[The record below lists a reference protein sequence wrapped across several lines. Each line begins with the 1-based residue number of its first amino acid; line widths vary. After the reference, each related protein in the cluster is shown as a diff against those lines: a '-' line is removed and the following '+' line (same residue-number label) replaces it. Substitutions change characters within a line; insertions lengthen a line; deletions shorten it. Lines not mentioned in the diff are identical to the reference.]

1 MEKHKAIPEGYMTV
15 GQMAKKMDVT
25 VRTLQHYD
33 REGLLSP
40 SAISD
45 GGRRLYTDKDI
56 IKLHQI
62 LSLKHLGFSLD
73 DIKNRLV
80 SLDTPQEVADALAE
94 QAQAVQRKMESLSR
108 SLRELELLREEV
120 LQMQTVNFKKYADI
134 IVNLQMEN
142 DFYWLIKHFDDQTLD
157 HIRSKFDR
165 ERLIPSMT
173 VFGVSMSALIGLPP
187 SLVEIY
193 GSDIKK
199 VYRANGVPVYLGL
212 VLTNLSAFLHLLLM
226 SVILFFRRAS
236 RLCRGTSRTSGGIFW
251 GPCRIYCGV
260 AECGQ
265 HCGVGGEGSGK
276 NLYDFHS
283 YFPSLHFAVRDY
295 VPRRYASG
303 GAGDGRKTVSGL
315 LGISADGGRYVAF

>member
-1 MEKHKAIPEGYMTV
+1 MEKYKAIPEGYMTV

-40 SAISD
+40 SAVSD

-94 QAQAVQRKMESLSR
+94 QALAVQRKMESLSR

-120 LQMQTVNFKKYADI
+120 LQMQTVDFKKYADI

-165 ERLIPSMT
+165 ESGKAFMERFLKLQEEAVRLKED
-173 VFGVSMSALIGLPP
+173 GVPAESSRGQQFAGEYWAMITDFTGGDMEMLPR
-187 SLVEIY
+187 LMEMGQFE
-193 GSDIKK
+193 GSDPRWQEQQSLANAYVEQALE
-199 VYRANGVPVYLGL
+199 VY
-212 VLTNLSAFLHLLLM
+212 F
-226 SVILFFRRAS
+226 S
-236 RLCRGTSRTSGGIFW
+236 RL
-251 GPCRIYCGV
+251 
-260 AECGQ
+260 
-265 HCGVGGEGSGK
+265 
-276 NLYDFHS
+276 
-283 YFPSLHFAVRDY
+283 
-295 VPRRYASG
+295 
-303 GAGDGRKTVSGL
+303 GADPFQKEDG
-315 LGISADGGRYVAF
+315 

>member
-40 SAISD
+40 SAVSD

-120 LQMQTVNFKKYADI
+120 LQMQTVNFKNTRI
-134 IVNLQMEN
+134 
-142 DFYWLIKHFDDQTLD
+142 
-157 HIRSKFDR
+157 
-165 ERLIPSMT
+165 
-173 VFGVSMSALIGLPP
+173 
-187 SLVEIY
+187 SL
-193 GSDIKK
+193 
-199 VYRANGVPVYLGL
+199 
-212 VLTNLSAFLHLLLM
+212 
-226 SVILFFRRAS
+226 
-236 RLCRGTSRTSGGIFW
+236 
-251 GPCRIYCGV
+251 
-260 AECGQ
+260 
-265 HCGVGGEGSGK
+265 
-276 NLYDFHS
+276 
-283 YFPSLHFAVRDY
+283 
-295 VPRRYASG
+295 
-303 GAGDGRKTVSGL
+303 
-315 LGISADGGRYVAF
+315 